1 MKNILIITLLFIT
14 SISFAQDE
22 NYENIFFHNDT
33 MKKYS
38 KNSYAKTIKEF
49 IKSEFA
55 TKSTTND
62 SLKNQNNHEVKICLI
77 IDKEGSVKIYENGS
91 QNKIIDDF
99 VINSIYKLPKAK
111 AFVDDK
117 GKTDWFAMTMVFKLD
132 ISFVK
137 PEVKSEISEDK
148 KFELLEK
155 TPVFKGCNSNLM
167 NEKSK
172 ECFTE
177 KMYNHIKKYFIY
189 PTYAKDKNI
198 QGRTT
203 IYFIIEKDGT
213 IQDKT
218 VIGGHPVLQKS
229 TLTIIDSLP
238 IFTPGEINGEKVRVS
253 YAQPIMYKLQ

>member
-1 MKNILIITLLFIT
+1 MKKLLLFNLLLIA
-14 SISFAQDE
+14 SISFAQE
-22 NYENIFFHNDT
+22 YNYENIFFHNDT
-33 MKKYS
+33 MAKYS
-38 KNSYAKTIKEF
+38 KYSYSNTIKEF
-49 IKSEFA
+49 LKSEFA
-55 TKSTTND
+55 IESKTND
-62 SLKNQNNHEVKICLI
+62 SLNTQNNKEVRICLI
-77 IDKEGSVKIYENGS
+77 LDKEGSVKIYENGS

-99 VINSIYKLPKAK
+99 IINSIYKLPKAK

-117 GKTDWFAMTMVFKLD
+117 GKTDWFAMTMVFRLD
-132 ISFVK
+132 SSFVK
-137 PEVKSEISEDK
+137 PEVKSDIKEDK

-155 TPVFKGCNSNLM
+155 IPIFKGCNSNLM
-167 NEKSK
+167 DEKSK

-177 KMYNHIKKYFIY
+177 KMYSHIKKYFIY

-229 TLTIIDSLP
+229 TLTIIDLLP
-238 IFTPGEINGEKVRVS
+238 IFTPGEINGEKVKVS
-253 YAQPIMYKLQ
+253 YAQPILYKL